1 MLTRRSFV
9 RRSLLAAA
17 LPLAGC
23 RVRAEETAATRIEIS
38 LAQWSLHRTIYSG
51 RLDHLDF
58 PAKSRNDFGISVVE
72 YVNGFFG
79 GGSVDFRQAGKSA
92 AYLKE
97 LLKRSRDARQSRT
110 TRNGS
115 KPPGSWAAGPFAS
128 TFMATARLRRNARP
142 RSIRWTGWAI
152 SPKRWGSTWLWRTH
166 GAWLAS
172 VIQQVARP
180 NVGTLPDFGNF
191 CSTHPWGNH

>member
-1 MLTRRSFV
+1 MRTRRHFIG
-9 RRSLLAAA
+9 RSLLVAA
-17 LPLAGC
+17 LPLLGC
-23 RVRAEETAATRIEIS
+23 RLQAEETAATGIQIS
-38 LAQWSLHRTIYSG
+38 LAQWSLHRMIYSG

-58 PAKSRNDFGISVVE
+58 PAKSRDDFGISVVE
-72 YVNGFFG
+72 YVNGFSG

-97 LLKRSRDARQSRT
+97 LIKRGRDARQSRT

-142 RSIRWTGWAI
+142 RSIRRTGWAI